1 MERCDNLFPEL
12 RTWFRVRRSFDGFSG
27 RPASVFTRLSMALG
41 DMTLVNAA
49 KPAYHAARGTRRR
62 TMAGDART
70 LTLRIIQEIW
80 NAKNPSLIEELYS
93 DDCVIHTPDG
103 EARGV
108 GGSRRLYQTY
118 TSSFPDLQFEIQQI
132 VAEGDMASAQLV
144 FSGTHKGALG
154 EIPASG
160 NFVKVTNNCFF
171 RFADGKLVEQK
182 GVWDTL
188 SLMRQINA
196 DLRG

>member
-1 MERCDNLFPEL
+1 M
-12 RTWFRVRRSFDGFSG
+12 
-27 RPASVFTRLSMALG
+27 SMK
-41 DMTLVNAA
+41 LV
-49 KPAYHAARGTRRR
+49 ARFVGECSKTCMPFGEKGGEI
-62 TMAGDART
+62 MAEDPRK

-80 NAKNPSLIEELYS
+80 NGKNPSLIEELYS

-103 EARGV
+103 EVRGV

-118 TSSFPDLQFEIQQI
+118 SSSFLDLQFEVQHI
-132 VAEGDMASAQLV
+132 VSEGDMASAQLV
-144 FSGTHKGALG
+144 FSGTHKGPLG

-160 NFVKVTNNCFF
+160 NFVKVANNCFF

>member
-1 MERCDNLFPEL
+1 MAQHP
-12 RTWFRVRRSFDGFSG
+12 RR
-27 RPASVFTRLSMALG
+27 
-41 DMTLVNAA
+41 
-49 KPAYHAARGTRRR
+49 
-62 TMAGDART
+62 

-103 EARGV
+103 EVRGV
-108 GGSRRLYQTY
+108 EGSKRLYQTY

-144 FSGTHKGALG
+144 FTGTHMGPLG

-160 NFVKVTNNCFF
+160 NFVKVANNCFF
-171 RFADGKLVEQK
+171 RFADGKLVAQQ
-182 GVWDTL
+182 GVWDSL